1 LSGRSHNFPLKAT
14 ISHFRG
20 VNRSG
25 QALNLDFS
33 NWDKDLKAILSLR
46 AWIYK
51 INIKQLDK
59 ICTQRE
65 I

>member
-1 LSGRSHNFPLKAT
+1 LSGKSHNFPLKAT
-14 ISHFRG
+14 IPHFRG

-59 ICTQRE
+59 ICTERE